1 MQKLENRILGK
12 TGLSVHPLGFGGAPI
27 GLLDTEV
34 TAVDKVLNYLL
45 DEGINLID
53 TAAVY
58 KDSEVVIGKVIGHR
72 RNEFILT
79 SKCGRQLDNLKGEEW
94 TPEYISKTIDRSL
107 QHLQTDHLDV
117 MFLHS
122 CTLEVLQQGEVVQAL
137 LKAKTE
143 GKIRF
148 AGYAGDAQAITYAAA
163 LPEIEVVEM
172 TANLVDH
179 ANLEQPLATIVANNV
194 GVLAKRA
201 MANTAW
207 SADLQ
212 KGFYRD
218 YAKPYVER
226 FQQMEL
232 SLESLEALDESI
244 TDWADLFLRFTLSI
258 PNIHVGLTGTTSLT
272 NAKKNVASYNRGKLN
287 EEVFKTIQT
296 AFKVAEKQSG
306 ETWKAFGIKFGAKK

>member
-1 MQKLENRILGK
+1 MQQRVLGK

-27 GLLDTEV
+27 GLLDTQV
-34 TAVDKVLNYLL
+34 TAAEKVLNYLL
-45 DEGINLID
+45 DEGVNLID

-79 SKCGRQLDNLKGEEW
+79 SKCGRQLADLEGKEW
-94 TPEYISKTIDRSL
+94 TADYIAKTIDRSL
-107 QHLQTDHLDV
+107 QRLQTDHLDV

-122 CTLEVLQQGEVVQAL
+122 CTLEVLQQGEVVAAL
-137 LKAKTE
+137 EKAKKE

-148 AGYAGDAQAITYAAA
+148 AGYAGDADAISYAAV
-163 LPEIEVVEM
+163 LPEIDVVEM
-172 TANLVDH
+172 TANLVDQ
-179 ANLEQPLATIVANNV
+179 ANLNKPLSKIVENNV

-212 KGFYRD
+212 KGFYKD

-226 FQQMEL
+226 FQQMDL
-232 SLESLEALDESI
+232 SLENFQKLDESI
-244 TDWADLFLRFTLSI
+244 VDWADLFLRFTLSI